1 MFVNYHFAHSGTL
14 PPLGPYLYA
23 YIVAENGLFVRADRP
38 GLQALIPLGGC
49 PITIRGLARLEPHV
63 EMSHPRVPA
72 VQLQQILQR
81 ARQAAP
87 REILFYLLPGP
98 PWKLVIPAQY
108 QSPYRVRPV
117 EPHHP
122 HSAAALIEVH
132 SHHLMPPT
140 FSTTDDQDETG
151 FRLYAVFG
159 KLHRQ
164 PALRLRVGVYGHFW
178 EIPATRAF
186 ELPEGITDALDRE
199 GTTHA
204 HARV

>member
-14 PPLGPYLYA
+14 PPLGPCLYE
-23 YIVAENGLFVRADRP
+23 YVVAENGLFVRASRP
-38 GLQALIPLGGC
+38 GLQVHIPLGAC
-49 PITIRGLARLEPHV
+49 PDPLRGLARLEPCV
-63 EMSHPRVPA
+63 TLAHPRIPA
-72 VQLQQILQR
+72 THLEQILER

-108 QSPYRVRPV
+108 QSPYRVRPID
-117 EPHHP
+117 PHHP

-132 SHHLMPPT
+132 SHHFMSPV

-151 FRLYAVFG
+151 FRLYAVLG
-159 KLHRQ
+159 SLHRQ

-178 EIPATRAF
+178 EIPAAWAF
-186 ELPEGITDALDRE
+186 ELPEGIADAHDLE
-199 GTTHA
+199 ETAHA
-204 HARV
+204 HAIA